1 MQQTL
6 ISDESVAWEDLGDGI
21 QRKIMAYNET
31 MMLTKVQFAEGAVGT
46 LHQHPH
52 TQVSYVSKG
61 IFDINI
67 EGVTQRLHTG
77 DVFFVPSGLVHGA
90 ICVEAGE
97 LIDIFTPM
105 RADFIR

>member
-1 MQQTL
+1 
-6 ISDESVAWEDLGDGI
+6 
-21 QRKIMAYNET
+21 
-31 MMLTKVQFAEGAVGT
+31 MLTKVQFAQGAVGT

-61 IFDINI
+61 IFDITI
-67 EGVTQRLHTG
+67 EGVTRRLHTG
-77 DVFFVPSGLVHGA
+77 DVFFVPSGLMHGVV
-90 ICVEAGE
+90 CVEAGE

>member
-31 MMLTKVQFAEGAVGT
+31 MMLTKVQFAQGAIGT

-52 TQVSYVSKG
+52 TQVAYVSKG
-61 IFDINI
+61 IFDISI
-67 EGVTQRLHTG
+67 EGETQRLHAG
-77 DVFFVPSGLVHGA
+77 DVYFVPSGLMHGA
-90 ICVEAGE
+90 VCIEAGE

>member
-67 EGVTQRLHTG
+67 EGVAQRLHTG
-77 DVFFVPSGLVHGA
+77 DVFFVPSELMHGA
-90 ICVEAGE
+90 VCVEAGE

-105 RADFIR
+105 RADFVR